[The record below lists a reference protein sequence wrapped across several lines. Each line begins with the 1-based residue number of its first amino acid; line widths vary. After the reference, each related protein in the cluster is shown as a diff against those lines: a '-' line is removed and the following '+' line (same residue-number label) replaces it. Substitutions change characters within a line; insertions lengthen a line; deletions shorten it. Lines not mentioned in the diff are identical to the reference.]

1 MADIVGLLASILQLV
16 DTVAKARHYIHDFR
30 DAPKEQ
36 ERLLDEIGTL
46 EPLIRKFDNL
56 MIGASPAAGTEM
68 VRNFEEPLNQLKIVM
83 EQLAQKL
90 DLDGIRKL
98 SGRVTWSMWGKDDV
112 QQALNTVERYKSLLN
127 TWLGLDIWFVKDSLA
142 VSRADLL
149 QEYISSSIADVA
161 DGQRADH
168 GHIIRSL
175 KRTVNA
181 LEDATDDQRIDQNY
195 ISRSVRNVA
204 RNQERHLNAVKRDE
218 IIRWFSPLNFFPRQ
232 ADIFNACQPD
242 TGGWLLQEASFKKWK
257 SGSTETVWC
266 RGMPGA
272 GKTVLCA
279 IVVDYLRRNLDSEN
293 IRIAVVY
300 LNHKETEA
308 QSPSNVLAAIWQ
320 QLILEKPLSHTIEQL
335 YAKHH
340 EQRTRPSLD
349 DTYAALCSTA
359 SQLSRVFIAVD
370 ALDEYPEEQRHT
382 LLQHLSTLGP
392 CVSLMV
398 ISRPHINIKHTISNF
413 ETIEIRAAKD
423 DIQKYLDGQIEKSQ
437 RLSRHVRSAPDVRQ
451 ALESRIVE
459 GSDGMFL
466 LAKLHIHSLTT
477 KHTVKALREALNNM
491 PEDLDSTY
499 DEVVARIN
507 QQSRDDKELA
517 WLSLSWIT
525 HAKRPLLRSEL
536 MEALAVEPGSA
547 ELDPENLLDTDSI
560 LSVCAGLVV
569 IHEEDD
575 TIRLVHYTMQNYLE
589 QRQTKEFPH
598 ASTNITMTCMT
609 YLSFDIFGKKV
620 YRDNPQTL
628 FSAHPFLNYAVE
640 YCLIHARGDPEERIQ
655 ENIVSFLRN
664 CSIWRELWNRTN
676 FPTVSEARLW
686 IAAAFGLEIICQSL
700 IKEDGLGRVLQEAS
714 LKGRIDMVQVLLKSR
729 TPAARIPLEYGHALA
744 AAAGRGHFE
753 IIRLLVY
760 AGAEVNTK
768 GKDHGTA
775 LCAASFRGD
784 YEIVGL
790 LLKHRADI
798 NANGPKGTALQAACS
813 AGHEAV
819 ARFLLDSGADIRTAG
834 ERALLAASLKGD
846 AAIVRLLLEY
856 GIDPYTIRENLL
868 QMMLSAGHKSV
879 ARVLI
884 EHGVSQSSRYELN
897 AKVWHAS
904 ALQAASRNGQDTIV
918 KMLIN
923 LDPYLDSTSYNN
935 ALDAALVEWQL
946 GVMERFNVPEISLAV
961 SPEGYEVV
969 IRLLLQHGAVMRD
982 TSAYNTALLV
992 RDEGFM
998 QLLFEHGASA
1008 FAGSTE
1014 YGHILQKAS
1023 CMGAADILRLLLKH
1037 GASDN
1042 PEWHRTN
1049 ALQVAAAAGNE
1060 EFVAEILIE
1069 HGADV
1074 NAVGSESGNSAL
1086 HAAVMKGHMAII
1098 EILLEHG
1105 ADVVRDGSAL
1115 QAASA
1120 MGHREIVEIL
1130 IAHGANVNAIAR
1142 REPSWGSH
1150 RALAAASAGGHKEI
1164 VEILIAHG
1172 ADVNAVSGL
1181 SDSALKAASAGG
1193 HKEIVEILIAHGA
1206 DDIASGQQYCNALQA
1221 ASARGHKEIV
1231 EIFIAHGADVNCTA
1245 SSFGRGAQR
1254 NCRNSHRTWS
1264 RCQCDSEWATWY
1276 GVGGSS

>member
-1 MADIVGLLASILQLV
+1 
-16 DTVAKARHYIHDFR
+16 
-30 DAPKEQ
+30 
-36 ERLLDEIGTL
+36 
-46 EPLIRKFDNL
+46 
-56 MIGASPAAGTEM
+56 
-68 VRNFEEPLNQLKIVM
+68 
-83 EQLAQKL
+83 
-90 DLDGIRKL
+90 
-98 SGRVTWSMWGKDDV
+98 
-112 QQALNTVERYKSLLN
+112 
-127 TWLGLDIWFVKDSLA
+127 
-142 VSRADLL
+142 
-149 QEYISSSIADVA
+149 
-161 DGQRADH
+161 QR
-168 GHIIRSL
+168 
-175 KRTVNA
+175 
-181 LEDATDDQRIDQNY
+181 
-195 ISRSVRNVA
+195 
-204 RNQERHLNAVKRDE
+204 
-218 IIRWFSPLNFFPRQ
+218 
-232 ADIFNACQPD
+232 D

-308 QSPSNVLAAIWQ
+308 QSPSNVLAAIWR
-320 QLILEKPLSHTIEQL
+320 QLILEKNLSPTVEQL
-335 YAKHH
+335 YAKHR

-349 DTYAALCSTA
+349 DTYAALCSAA

-398 ISRPHINIKHTISNF
+398 TSRPHINIKHTISNF

-423 DIQKYLDGQIEKSQ
+423 DIQKYLDGQIKKSQ

-459 GSDGMFL
+459 GCDGMFL

-491 PEDLDSTY
+491 PDDLDSTY

-536 MEALAVEPGSA
+536 LEALAVEPGSA

-569 IHEEDD
+569 IHAEDD

-628 FSAHPFLNYAVE
+628 FGAHPFLDYAVE
-640 YCLIHARGDPEERIQ
+640 YCLIHARGDPEERIKK
-655 ENIVSFLRN
+655 NIVSFLGN

-753 IIRLLVY
+753 IIQLLVH
-760 AGAEVNTK
+760 AGAAVNTK

-784 YEIVGL
+784 YEIVEL

-819 ARFLLDSGADIRTAG
+819 ARFLLDNGADIRTAG
-834 ERALLAASLKGD
+834 ENALLAASLKGD
-846 AAIVRLLLEY
+846 AAIVGLLLEY
-856 GIDPYTIRENLL
+856 GTDPYTIRENLL
-868 QMMLSAGHKSV
+868 QMVISAGHKSV

-884 EHGVSQSSRYELN
+884 EHGVSQRYAL
-897 AKVWHAS
+897 WHAS

-923 LDPYLDSTSYNN
+923 LDPHLDSTSCNN

-946 GVMERFNVPEISLAV
+946 RKMERFNALEISLNAEAV
-961 SPEGYEVV
+961 SAEGYKVI
-969 IRLLLQHGAVMRD
+969 IRLLLQHGAVVRD
-982 TSAYNTALLV
+982 TSALNTALLV
-992 RDEGFM
+992 GDEGFM
-998 QLLFEHGASA
+998 QLLLEHGASA

-1014 YGHILQKAS
+1014 YGHILQRAS
-1023 CMGAADILRLLLKH
+1023 CMGAAGILRLLLKH
-1037 GASDN
+1037 GASAN

-1049 ALQVAAAAGNE
+1049 ALQVAAAAGDE
-1060 EFVAEILIE
+1060 ELVAEILNE
-1069 HGADV
+1069 HVADV

-1105 ADVVRDGSAL
+1105 AVRDGSAL
-1115 QAASA
+1115 QAASG

-1142 REPSWGSH
+1142 RDSSWGGH

-1172 ADVNAVSGL
+1172 ADVNAIAWGND
-1181 SDSALKAASAGG
+1181 DSALQAASARGHKEIAEILIAHGADVNARRGDQTSNALQAASAGGHKEIVEILITHGADVNAIGWGDHHDSAMQAASARGHKEIVEILIAHGADVNARRGDHISSALQAASAGG

-1206 DDIASGQQYCNALQA
+1206 DVNASRTGLHGTALVA
-1221 ASARGHKEIV
+1221 AARQGHQEIV
-1231 EIFIAHGADVNCTA
+1231 EILIAHGADVNATRIGLHGTA
-1245 SSFGRGAQR
+1245 LVAAARQGHQEIVEILITHGADSDVIMSMRVGSMVRTNVGLLAVGPSRVTGRHGPVPSDAMR
-1254 NCRNSHRTWS
+1254 RSV
-1264 RCQCDSEWATWY
+1264 E
-1276 GVGGSS
+1276 